1 MKITVARDNFQ
12 KALQRVINTVSN
24 RSPILVL
31 GNVLMEASEG
41 KLVLTTTDLEI
52 RTTTEVEATV
62 EVGGRTT
69 LPAKKL
75 LALVGKFIDPEVMIE
90 TDERHHAV
98 IVCGTSKFKLLGI
111 DPADFPEP
119 ADITPVRELVFKGAD
134 IKRMLT
140 QIIYAASLDDSRQVL
155 HGVLVS
161 LKEHMVAMVAT
172 DGKRLALVEKAPEEF
187 SGGEGNSIVPLRA
200 AGELRK
206 LAEAE
211 ENVSL
216 AFSEKQAIFQCGS
229 TTVTTKL
236 IDGNYPNYRQ
246 VIPANFATSLQVP
259 AIPFL
264 QKIELVSQVLAA
276 TSNYIT
282 LCFENNQLKIQAES
296 TEVGEGSAIQDID
309 YTGERI
315 DTSFNPAFLLDP
327 LRCSEVEEV
336 TIKINDG
343 FSPVA
348 IQGGEGFLYIIMPMR
363 NH

>member
-1 MKITVARDNFQ
+1 MKITVARDSFQ

-24 RSPILVL
+24 RSPIPVL
-31 GNVLMEASEG
+31 GNVLIEAVEN
-41 KLVLTTTDLEI
+41 KLILTTTDLEI
-52 RTTTEVEATV
+52 RITTEVEAAV
-62 EVGGRTT
+62 EQAGKTT

-75 LALVGKFIDPEVMIE
+75 LALVGKFIDPEVLIE
-90 TDERHHAV
+90 SDERHHAV
-98 IVCGTSKFKLLGI
+98 IVCGTSKFKLLGL

-119 ADITPVRELVFKGAD
+119 AEITPVRELTFKGAD
-134 IKRMLT
+134 IKRMLS
-140 QIIYAASLDDSRQVL
+140 QIIYAASLDVTRQVL
-155 HGVLVS
+155 HGILVS
-161 LKEHMVAMVAT
+161 LQEHMVAMVAT

-187 SGGEGNSIVPLRA
+187 SGSEGNAIVPLRA

-206 LAEAE
+206 MAEAD
-211 ENVSL
+211 ENITL
-216 AFSEKQAIFQCGS
+216 AFSEKQAVFQSGS
-229 TTVTTKL
+229 TTLVTKL

-246 VIPANFATSLQVP
+246 VIPASFATTLQVP

-276 TSNYIT
+276 SSNYIT
-282 LCFENNQLKIQAES
+282 LGFENNQLMLQAES
-296 TEVGEGSAIQDID
+296 TDVGEGSAIQEIS